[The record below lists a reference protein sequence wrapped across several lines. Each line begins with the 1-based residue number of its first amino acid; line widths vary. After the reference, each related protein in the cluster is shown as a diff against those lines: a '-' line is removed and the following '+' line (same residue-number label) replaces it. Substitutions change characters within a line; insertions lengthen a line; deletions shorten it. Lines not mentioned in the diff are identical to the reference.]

1 MLYRLRN
8 IQRTL
13 WQLRIWA
20 TCGTKPIRLA
30 NEMVLTGQCIQRK
43 WELAAMMARVKR
55 LQPAIVVEIGTYR
68 GGSLHC
74 WSSVCPPTTHFVSID
89 LPWEANGEVDPE
101 ADMARMR
108 DLFRPGQL
116 LDWLKMDSHAAGTK
130 NKLKDILDSRQVD
143 FLFIDGDH
151 SYLGV
156 KRDYELYHEL
166 VRPGGLIAFHDI
178 VPNKNHPEHDVH
190 VFWGELKRR
199 HRIDEVVDNNDRE
212 EPWGGIG
219 VIYV

>member
-1 MLYRLRN
+1 MLYGLHNTR
-8 IQRTL
+8 RTL
-13 WQLRIWA
+13 WKLRIWA
-20 TCGTKPIRLA
+20 ACGTNAIRLA
-30 NEMVLTGQCIQRK
+30 DEMVGAGHCIQRK
-43 WELAAMMARVKR
+43 WELAAMMAQVKR
-55 LQPAIVVEIGTYR
+55 LQPAVVVEIGTYR
-68 GGSLHC
+68 GGSLRC

-89 LPWEANGEVDPE
+89 RPWEATREVDPE
-101 ADMARMR
+101 ADMLRMQN
-108 DLFRPGQL
+108 LLRPGQL

-130 NKLKDILDSRQVD
+130 DKLKEILDSRQVD

-178 VPNKNHPEHDVH
+178 VPNKNHPEHNVH
-190 VFWGELKRR
+190 VFWGELQGR
-199 HRIDEVVDNNDRE
+199 HRMDELVDKNDLE